1 MNEYLIF
8 TDNDYYSE
16 DFETDRDAELFAKR
30 LVLNREAKEYKIF
43 KIKSTYVLI
52 SKNF

>member
-1 MNEYLIF
+1 MNEYFIF
-8 TDNDYYSE
+8 TDNDDYSE

-30 LVLNREAKEYKIF
+30 LVRNRKAKEYKIF
-43 KIKSTYVLI
+43 KLI